1 MSQNPNVINLLKDLF
16 KDALKNNKNQ
26 YKIDWFSL
34 SSNPNAIEILEDNYD
49 KIVWVSLSKNPAIFK
64 AI

>member
-1 MSQNPNVINLLKDLF
+1 MSQNPNAINLLKDLF

-34 SSNPNAIEILEDNYD
+34 SSNPNAIEILEDNHD